1 MDWKI
6 LSRSPLTIL
15 TLITAGI
22 DSFLSNLTH
31 RETPSLHSARRR
43 LPFVLISSKKQIE
56 RQIPTQSCLLAA
68 ANINSRLTMISHP
81 ILTLVNEM

>member
-56 RQIPTQSCLLAA
+56 RQLPTLLRPSHLLHQLAA
-68 ANINSRLTMISHP
+68 LTRIRSGVG
-81 ILTLVNEM
+81 TV